1 MRRAEEINVAGQD
14 GRPATYHHP
23 ARAVCGVG
31 EDGFDDADL
40 LLEQLRRVHGEP
52 RYDIATEL
60 MRR

>member
-1 MRRAEEINVAGQD
+1 MRRAEEINVGGQD

-23 ARAVCGVG
+23 ARAVCGEG

-52 RYDIATEL
+52 RYDIAREL
-60 MRR
+60 MR